1 VRLDIV
7 KNLKPTNRLKGV
19 IHMMWSVTF
28 ILLITWGIP
37 PQSYSSGGGVS
48 QTEAT
53 QLIRQAA
60 DATEQAWEEFHDA
73 AIQGTLASPLV
84 QVTIE
89 SQLHEV
95 RRLLME
101 ARKAK
106 RAQDYHSVKKLT
118 QQVQKITQNIIQESR
133 ERKP

>member
-1 VRLDIV
+1 M
-7 KNLKPTNRLKGV
+7 KNLITRNRNKNLTHMIRV
-19 IHMMWSVTF
+19 ITF
-28 ILLITWGIP
+28 ILVVAWGIP
-37 PQSYSSGGGVS
+37 SQAYSSGEVVS
-48 QTEAT
+48 QAEAA

-60 DATEQAWEEFHDA
+60 NATDQAWEEFHNA

-106 RAQDYHSVKKLT
+106 RSQDYNSVNTMT
-118 QQVQKITQNIIQESR
+118 QQVQEITQNIIQESR

>member
-1 VRLDIV
+1 M
-7 KNLKPTNRLKGV
+7 KNLKPRYRNKKLTHIMWV
-19 IHMMWSVTF
+19 ITF
-28 ILLITWGIP
+28 ILVVAWGIP
-37 PQSYSSGGGVS
+37 SQAYSSGEGVS

-53 QLIRQAA
+53 LIIRQAA

-106 RAQDYHSVKKLT
+106 RAQDYRSVNKLT
-118 QQVQKITQNIIQESR
+118 QQVQEITQNIIQESR

>member
-1 VRLDIV
+1 MKVDSV
-7 KNLKPTNRLKGV
+7 KNLKPRSQNNNFT
-19 IHMMWSVTF
+19 HMVWSMTF
-28 ILLITWGIP
+28 ILFVAWGIP
-37 PQSYSSGGGVS
+37 SQAYSSGERVS

-106 RAQDYHSVKKLT
+106 RSQDYHSVKKLT
-118 QQVQKITQNIIQESR
+118 QQVQEITQNIIQESR

>member
-1 VRLDIV
+1 M
-7 KNLKPTNRLKGV
+7 KNLKPRNRMKSV
-19 IHMMWSVTF
+19 IHLMWSMTF
-28 ILLITWGIP
+28 ILLMTWGIP
-37 PQSYSSGGGVS
+37 SPAYSSEQGVS
-48 QTEAT
+48 QAEAT

-60 DATEQAWEEFHDA
+60 DATEKAWEEFHAA
-73 AIQGTLASPLV
+73 AIEGTLASPLI

-89 SQLHEV
+89 TQLHEV

-106 RAQDYHSVKKLT
+106 RSQDYHSVNAMT
-118 QQVQKITQNIIQESR
+118 QQVQEITQNIIQASR

>member
-1 VRLDIV
+1 
-7 KNLKPTNRLKGV
+7 
-19 IHMMWSVTF
+19 MMWSMTF
-28 ILLITWGIP
+28 MLLITWGIP
-37 PQSYSSGGGVS
+37 SQGLSGEGVS

-106 RAQDYHSVKKLT
+106 RAQDYPSVKKLM
-118 QQVQKITQNIIQESR
+118 QHVQEITQNIIQASR
-133 ERKP
+133 ERKQ

>member
-1 VRLDIV
+1 VRIDIV
-7 KNLKPTNRLKGV
+7 KNLKPRNQKNTV
-19 IHMMWSVTF
+19 IHMMWSMTF
-28 ILLITWGIP
+28 MLLITWGIP
-37 PQSYSSGGGVS
+37 SQGLSGEGVS

-106 RAQDYHSVKKLT
+106 RAQDYPSVKKLT
-118 QQVQKITQNIIQESR
+118 QHVQEITQNIIQASR
-133 ERKP
+133 ERKQ

>member
-1 VRLDIV
+1 M
-7 KNLKPTNRLKGV
+7 KNLKPRNRNKTV
-19 IHMMWSVTF
+19 IHMMWSMTF
-28 ILLITWGIP
+28 MLLITWGIP
-37 PQSYSSGGGVS
+37 SQGLSGEGVS

-106 RAQDYHSVKKLT
+106 RAQDYPSVKKLT
-118 QQVQKITQNIIQESR
+118 QHVQEITQNIIQASR
-133 ERKP
+133 ERKQ